1 MRVRPTVAVIDPR
14 ALADNYRHLRAIIG
28 PDVGVIAVVKAD
40 AYGHGAVPLAR
51 MLEGLGV
58 RGFGVATVE
67 EGIELRSNAIRTPIL
82 IMGAAF
88 GDDHEAVI
96 EYDLTPVVGDPGDIE
111 YFAHAAEQAGKLR
124 FGIHVKVDTGMT
136 RLGVIE
142 SQFERF
148 IRLSAKHTSIR
159 VDGLATHFATAEC
172 ADPGPTLEQLRRF
185 VVCLDQARAMG
196 ADPQV
201 IHAANSA
208 AALRFPKTRF
218 DVIRPGL
225 VLYGALPSDEIADP
239 GFRPVMSLRSQI
251 NALRHVPSGTP
262 VSYGGTFVTQRPSII
277 ATLPVGY
284 ADGYPRA
291 LSSKGEVLLRHQRVP
306 VVGKVCMDLTMID
319 VTDVPGVSVGD
330 RVTLLGSDG
339 KATIRAEE
347 VAKWANAIPY
357 EILAGISKRVP
368 RLYPGGEHEMKGDSA
383 G

>member
-14 ALADNYRHLRAIIG
+14 ALADNFRHLRSVIG
-28 PDVGVIAVVKAD
+28 PNVGVIAVVKAD
-40 AYGHGAVPLAR
+40 AYGHGAVPVAR
-51 MLEGLGV
+51 LLEGLGV

-67 EGIELRSNAIRTPIL
+67 EGIELREQAIRSPIL

-88 GDDHEAVI
+88 GDDHQAVI
-96 EYDLTPVVGDPGDIE
+96 EYDLTPVVGDLGDIE

-124 FGIHVKVDTGMT
+124 FGIHVKVDTGMS
-136 RLGVIE
+136 RLGVVE

-148 IRLSAKHTSIR
+148 IRLSAKHTSLR
-159 VDGLATHFATAEC
+159 VDGLATHFASAEC
-172 ADPGPTLEQLRRF
+172 PDPQPTLDQLRRF
-185 VVCLDQARAMG
+185 ITCLDQARAMG
-196 ADPQV
+196 ADPQL

-208 AALRFPKTRF
+208 AALRFPQSRF
-218 DVIRPGL
+218 DLIRPGI
-225 VLYGALPSDEIADP
+225 VLYGALPGDDVPDP
-239 GFRPVMSLRSQI
+239 GFQPVMSLHTQI
-251 NALRHVPSGTP
+251 NALRHVPTGTP
-262 VSYGGTFVTQRPSII
+262 VSYGGTFVTDRPSVI

-291 LSSKGEVLLRHQRVP
+291 LSSRAEVLLRHQRAP
-306 VVGKVCMDLTMID
+306 VVGRICMDLTMID
-319 VTDVPGVSVGD
+319 VTDVPGASVGD
-330 RVTLLGSDG
+330 RVTLLGCDG

-347 VAKWANAIPY
+347 VANWANTIPY